1 MTLVSTLERR
11 LREVSQRALF
21 SDVEHCLK
29 EHKDIVEL
37 SVAERVLT
45 SIRLQE
51 VAATL
56 DYDMI
61 GDPRVE
67 SQYAA

>member
-1 MTLVSTLERR
+1 MTLTDVLERR

-21 SDVEHCLK
+21 SDVEHRIE
-29 EHKDIVEL
+29 EHRNIVEPSL
-37 SVAERVLT
+37 AERVLT

-51 VAATL
+51 MATIL
-56 DYDMI
+56 DYDTI

-67 SQYAA
+67 IQYAA

>member
-1 MTLVSTLERR
+1 MNVLAHVLERR

-21 SDVEHCLK
+21 SDVEHCVR
-29 EHKDIVEL
+29 DIASSTIEC
-37 SVAERVLT
+37 T
-45 SIRLQE
+45 SLQE
-51 VAATL
+51 IAKTL
-56 DYDMI
+56 DYDAI